1 MKQVAKKL
9 LAVMKAVK
17 YVQKDGKNTFQHY
30 NYASEAALIGAIRI
44 HLIEAGLVLVPS
56 VTEYQIHFS
65 EYEKNGKPITNSL
78 TSAIVEYTV
87 IDADSGESITFR
99 TLGQGA
105 DTGDKGAYKAATG
118 ANKYALMKLLQIA
131 TGDDP
136 EADTEDDDTGK
147 KPAKAVKPTGS
158 KRDDPET
165 KEATI
170 ESIRT
175 GLAYLNNNKIDGFG
189 AAKRRLASMEKHL
202 GIKDVQKLAE
212 CSNKQLREYY
222 AHLQQKAKDAPRVE
236 PEDAPP
242 GEAA

>member
-118 ANKYALMKLLQIA
+118 ANKYALMKLLQ
-131 TGDDP
+131 
-136 EADTEDDDTGK
+136 
-147 KPAKAVKPTGS
+147 AVKPTGS